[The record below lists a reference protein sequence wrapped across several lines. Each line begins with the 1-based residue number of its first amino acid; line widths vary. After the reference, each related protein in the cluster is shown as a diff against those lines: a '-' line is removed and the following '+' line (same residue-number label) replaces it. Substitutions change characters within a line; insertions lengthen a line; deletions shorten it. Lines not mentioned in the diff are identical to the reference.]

1 MVLTSIVPWIGPQP
15 VEFGAE
21 FIPVPREGLPFSLV
35 VLILVIPLP
44 WAQPPQL
51 RRLSVMLHGATVVRG
66 QHRRSPD
73 RKSLRCV
80 AV

>member
-35 VLILVIPLP
+35 VLILVRMPSQAGDI
-44 WAQPPQL
+44 L
-51 RRLSVMLHGATVVRG
+51 RSLWDSVGVFSAHLGG
-66 QHRRSPD
+66 
-73 RKSLRCV
+73 K
-80 AV
+80 